1 MHTYFDLYSKRAL
14 IILAFA
20 AVPVL
25 PLRAQVGLGLTPM
38 RMEFAAEAGRQYS
51 GSLTLSNSSDSRTRA
66 RTQLLDFYVDGNSTP
81 QFVPNA
87 AQESAY
93 SCREWLTVNPME
105 MEVPPRGQV
114 QVRYSLRVPA
124 EASPQSHHC
133 AIGFL
138 SMPPPEEAVGIGVR
152 TAVRVVS
159 VIYPIVGKP
168 PVAGEI
174 AELKLEPTISGS
186 ATGWRGVVVMQNSGP
201 MMYRPSGD
209 LEVWGPDGNMVESL
223 KMMSFPVLPRRN
235 QRFLMPL
242 KNNLAPGRYTLRA
255 KVDIGP
261 EIQEASA
268 VVTAEPRHPPP
279 QE

>member
-124 EASPQSHHC
+124 GASPQSHHC

-138 SMPPPEEAVGIGVR
+138 SMPPPEEAVGI
-152 TAVRVVS
+152 
-159 VIYPIVGKP
+159 
-168 PVAGEI
+168 
-174 AELKLEPTISGS
+174 
-186 ATGWRGVVVMQNSGP
+186 
-201 MMYRPSGD
+201 
-209 LEVWGPDGNMVESL
+209 
-223 KMMSFPVLPRRN
+223 
-235 QRFLMPL
+235 
-242 KNNLAPGRYTLRA
+242 
-255 KVDIGP
+255 
-261 EIQEASA
+261 
-268 VVTAEPRHPPP
+268 
-279 QE
+279 